1 MLFLCQSGTTT
12 TTTRSPS
19 PHLPAVSGCDMPG
32 CGDCYP
38 EGFPLVLWRFEAS
51 ETTIILQKTTDLQ
64 THCADEETGVWWR
77 FNDTEVV
84 PLLPA
89 NVMADGADVGETG
102 SASGSDRP
110 CDAVDG
116 DKEEVGGAGV
126 PAQV

>member
-1 MLFLCQSGTTT
+1 M
-12 TTTRSPS
+12 
-19 PHLPAVSGCDMPG
+19 
-32 CGDCYP
+32 
-38 EGFPLVLWRFEAS
+38 
-51 ETTIILQKTTDLQ
+51 
-64 THCADEETGVWWR
+64 WWR

-116 DKEEVGGAGV
+116 DEEEVGGAGA